1 MIDEHKKV
9 QEEDQECIKSQIE
22 IEKQQLNQRE
32 IEEHI
37 LQTQKEIAILQ
48 GELDGIRLQENS
60 DIANH
65 DQRMFYLN
73 QSLQDTTNKTNSI
86 IRQIG
91 DMK

>member
-91 DMK
+91 DMN